1 MDVMYI
7 ASHLILYLLLI
18 AAVIQDFDCMKV
30 SNRLILTGLGGS
42 LSFRLLGGESEQIIW
57 FLPDIIIPV
66 IVLYLLY
73 LAGILGAADIK
84 LFSVIAGFLTMEEWW
99 TVMAAAFLSGAV
111 ICVGKL
117 ALNSQKRDHTIHFS
131 IPILAG
137 YLYYLGVMR

>member
-1 MDVMYI
+1 
-7 ASHLILYLLLI
+7 
-18 AAVIQDFDCMKV
+18 MKV

-84 LFSVIAGFLTMEEWW
+84 LFSVVSGFTN
-99 TVMAAAFLSGAV
+99 LSIV
-111 ICVGKL
+111 FT
-117 ALNSQKRDHTIHFS
+117 ALFS
-131 IPILAG
+131 HL
-137 YLYYLGVMR
+137 YLQQYGHLQD

>member
-1 MDVMYI
+1 M
-7 ASHLILYLLLI
+7 ILLCIIL
-18 AAVIQDFDCMKV
+18 AAVFSDIRTGKIR
-30 SNRLILTGLGGS
+30 NRLILLGLV
-42 LSFRLLGGESEQIIW
+42 LGCGITFYEKGISDMPFWFIQIT
-57 FLPDIIIPV
+57 IPV
-66 IVLYLLY
+66 ILFF
-73 LAGILGAADIK
+73 LAFRIGGLGAGDIK